1 MPFANLSIRL
11 SASGLEDVDVLADAL
26 AWLIGDK
33 KAIEIERSKS
43 WHGSPIHLVTAYL
56 HRKAAIKSALANLG
70 PNLLKTLK
78 MQLKQRMDE
87 RNALHFRLDKSS
99 LASAQ
104 IAFSEVPGPDT
115 VKVRLKF
122 LAFPGQDVMDVA
134 HQSIDG
140 LIEMAKI
147 PILQSEEE

>member
-43 WHGSPIHLVTAYL
+43 WYGSPIHLVTAHL
-56 HRKAAIKSALANLG
+56 HRKNAIKSALANLG

-78 MQLKQRMDE
+78 MQLEQRMDE

-99 LASAQ
+99 LVSAQ
-104 IAFSEVPGPDT
+104 IALAEVPGPDT

-122 LAFPGQDVMDVA
+122 RAFPGQEVMEVV
-134 HQSIDG
+134 HQSIEALTD
-140 LIEMAKI
+140 IAKI

>member
-43 WHGSPIHLVTAYL
+43 WYGSPIHLVTAHL
-56 HRKAAIKSALANLG
+56 HRKNAIKSALANLG

-78 MQLKQRMDE
+78 MQLGQRMDE

-99 LASAQ
+99 LVSAQ
-104 IAFSEVPGPDT
+104 IALAEVPGPDT

-122 LAFPGQDVMDVA
+122 RAFPGQEVMEVV
-134 HQSIDG
+134 HQSIEALTD
-140 LIEMAKI
+140 IAKI